1 MGRMLRRG
9 MALVVLAS
17 MAAAVQAAPARADAA
32 ANGQPCVGLVLGGG
46 GARGAAHIGV
56 LKVLERERIPVCAI
70 AGTSMGAIV
79 GSLYAIGYSPDEIEA
94 VLGSV
99 DWKDVFNDDPGRID
113 LPMRRKQ
120 EDLRYLLDF
129 KLGLRDGRV
138 LLPRG
143 VVQGQKL
150 NLLLRRL
157 LLPAWQVESFDD
169 LPIPFRCVGTDIG
182 RGEGVVFD
190 RGDLA
195 TAVRASMS
203 VPGAFAPIRVDG
215 RLMVDGGLH
224 NNVPVDVVRGM
235 GADRVIVVNVA
246 APLEPEE
253 ALDSP
258 FAISMQMLTMLM
270 KERTDFVMRAMRPED
285 IALTPELG
293 DIGSA
298 SFDRAREA
306 IPTGIAAAERELGR
320 LRELSVD
327 AARYARWQQGRAAL
341 AFDPPLVSFVE
352 VVSGQ
357 TRTARYIEDR
367 VEALEGEQLDLD
379 ALEARIGE
387 AYGQGSY
394 ETIAWAL
401 REREGEMG
409 IELLPVDKSWGP
421 NFLTF
426 ALQLSDDFRG
436 RSSYALAVEA
446 TVTGFNDKGGEWR
459 NRVELGQLTGAR
471 SEFHQPF
478 GARGQ
483 WFIEPALQYRA
494 VQQPLGIGSAA
505 IAEYRL
511 SEYSLG
517 GEFGYDI
524 DARNQIAIG
533 LVRGKSDADLRVGPP
548 NLPRRIDSDFGAFG
562 LRWQHDSLDQAD
574 FPTTGS
580 RHEVRID
587 AYRSALGSDG
597 NGETVRYVADQAWSR
612 GRHHLL
618 YGGRVAAVWGEADPI
633 RRIQLLGGFANLSG
647 FGERV
652 LANDNLALLRGVYY
666 RRFGDMSRLFSVPA
680 YLGASLEAG
689 NVWSER
695 RDIGSDLLING
706 SVFVAVDSP
715 FGPVFLGY
723 GRGQGGESAIH
734 LTFGS
739 LLRP

>member
-1 MGRMLRRG
+1 MQRMLRRG
-9 MALVVLAS
+9 LALLLAS
-17 MAAAVQAAPARADAA
+17 MTAPLAAAPAVAEAA
-32 ANGQPCVGLVLGGG
+32 SAAPPCVGLVLGGG

-99 DWKDVFNDDPGRID
+99 DWKDVFDDDPGRID

-270 KERTDFVMRAMRPED
+270 KERTDTVMRAMRAED
-285 IALTPELG
+285 IALTPDLG

-306 IPTGIAAAERELGR
+306 IPTGIAAAERELAR
-320 LRELSVD
+320 LRELAVD
-327 AARYARWQQGRAAL
+327 APRYAQWQQGRGRL
-341 AFDPPLVSFVE
+341 DFDAPLVAFVE
-352 VVSGQ
+352 VLSGQ
-357 TRTARYIEDR
+357 TRTPRYVEDR
-367 VEALEGEQLDLD
+367 VEALQGDRLDLD
-379 ALEARIGE
+379 ALEARVGE

-401 REREGEMG
+401 TERDGEVG

-446 TVTGFNDKGGEWR
+446 TMTGFNDKGGEWR
-459 NRVELGQLTGAR
+459 NRVELGQVTGAR

-478 GARGQ
+478 GDRGQ
-483 WFIEPALQYRA
+483 WFVEPALQYRA
-494 VQQPLGIGSAA
+494 VQQPIGLGNAVL
-505 IAEYRL
+505 AEYRL

-517 GEFGYDI
+517 GELGLDI
-524 DARNQIAIG
+524 DARNQFALG
-533 LVRGKSDADLRVGPP
+533 LLRGRSDADLRVGAPD
-548 NLPRRIDSDFGAFG
+548 LPRRIDSDFGAFS

-597 NGETVRYVADQAWSR
+597 NGETLRYVVDRAWSS

-618 YGGRVAAVWGEADPI
+618 YGGRVAAEWGEADPI
-633 RRIQLLGGFANLSG
+633 RRVQLLGGFANLSG

-652 LANDNLALLRGVYY
+652 LGDDNLALLRAVYY

-689 NVWSER
+689 NVWADR
-695 RDIGSDLLING
+695 RDIGRDLLLNG

-715 FGPVFLGY
+715 FGPLFLGY
-723 GRGQGGESAIH
+723 GRAQGGDSAIH

>member
-1 MGRMLRRG
+1 
-9 MALVVLAS
+9 
-17 MAAAVQAAPARADAA
+17 
-32 ANGQPCVGLVLGGG
+32 
-46 GARGAAHIGV
+46 
-56 LKVLERERIPVCAI
+56 
-70 AGTSMGAIV
+70 
-79 GSLYAIGYSPDEIEA
+79 

-99 DWKDVFNDDPGRID
+99 DWKDVFDDDPGRID

-157 LLPAWQVESFDD
+157 LLPAWDVDRFDA

-235 GADRVIVVNVA
+235 GAERVIVVNVA
-246 APLEPEE
+246 APLEPEA

-270 KERTDFVMRAMRPED
+270 KERTDTVLRAMRAED

-306 IPTGIAAAERELGR
+306 IPAGIAAAERELAR
-320 LRELSVD
+320 LRALAVD
-327 AARYARWQQGRAAL
+327 APSYAQWQQRRGRL
-341 AFDPPLVSFVE
+341 AFDAPLLAFVE
-352 VVSGQ
+352 VLSGQ
-357 TRTARYIEDR
+357 TRTPRYVEDR
-367 VEALEGEQLDLD
+367 VESLVGAPLDLD
-379 ALEARIGE
+379 ALEGRLGE

-401 REREGEMG
+401 TERDGEVG
-409 IELLPVDKSWGP
+409 IEVLPVDKSWGP

-446 TVTGFNDKGGEWR
+446 TMTGFNDKGGAWR
-459 NRVELGQLTGAR
+459 NRVDFGQVTGAR

-478 GARGQ
+478 GDRGQ
-483 WFIEPALQYRA
+483 WYLEPALQYRA
-494 VQQPLGIGSAA
+494 VQQPIGSGSAA

-511 SEYSLG
+511 SEYALAAELG
-517 GEFGYDI
+517 RDL
-524 DARNQIAIG
+524 DARNQVAIG
-533 LVRGKSDADLRVGPP
+533 LLRGRSDAELRVGAP
-548 NLPRRIDSDFGAFG
+548 NLPRRLDSDFGALA
-562 LRWQHDSLDQAD
+562 LRWQHDSLDQSD
-574 FPTTGS
+574 FPTAGS
-580 RHEVRID
+580 RHELRID
-587 AYRSALGSDG
+587 AYRRALGSDG
-597 NGETVRYVADQAWSR
+597 NGETLRYVADWARSWD
-612 GRHHLL
+612 RHHLL
-618 YGGRVAAVWGEADPI
+618 YGGRIASTWGESDPI
-633 RRIQLLGGFANLSG
+633 RRVQLLGGFTNLSG

-652 LANDNLALLRGVYY
+652 LGDDNLALLRAVYY

-680 YLGASLEAG
+680 YLGGSLEAG
-689 NVWSER
+689 NVWGVR
-695 RDIGSDLLING
+695 RDIGRDLLLNG

-723 GRGQGGESAIH
+723 GRAEGGESAIH